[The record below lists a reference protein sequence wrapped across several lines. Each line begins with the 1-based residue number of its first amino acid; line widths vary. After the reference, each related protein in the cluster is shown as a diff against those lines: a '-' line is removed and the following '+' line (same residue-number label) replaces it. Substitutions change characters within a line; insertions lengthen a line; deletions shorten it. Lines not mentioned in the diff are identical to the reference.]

1 MPVSLSL
8 VLVLIS
14 LALVLLGLV
23 QGDRGV
29 SEQPD

>member
-1 MPVSLSL
+1 MPASFAL

-23 QGDRGV
+23 QGDRGGYG
-29 SEQPD
+29 QQD

>member
-1 MPVSLSL
+1 MLAPLSL

-29 SEQPD
+29 YEQPD